1 MLKMI
6 DSQTIGEYYARIKK
20 IVNQIKLYGENI
32 IDKRVVNKLFITVIE
47 KYDSIR

>member
-1 MLKMI
+1 MVEL
-6 DSQTIGEYYARIKK
+6 KK